1 MCEVLP
7 MMIPCVSCNSMFR
20 LDNIHIKT
28 SGSKVRCSKCHDIF
42 MVYPPENYTESDSKI
57 SNPKD
62 DVAVVIPYVQE
73 SLLDDLF
80 QVQNNSNDITVATGS
95 IEESDNYLIDSF
107 ESVED
112 FEEVEE
118 DEDIECAN
126 LPDLS
131 EFESMIDWDEGK
143 DSENI
148 SQNDNSKPNSI

>member
-1 MCEVLP
+1 MCEVPP

-20 LDNIHIKT
+20 LDNIHIKIT
-28 SGSKVRCSKCHDIF
+28 GSMVRCSKCHDIF
-42 MVYPPENYTESDSKI
+42 MVYPPENYTG
-57 SNPKD
+57 SNSKD
-62 DVAVVIPYVQE
+62 DVAIVIPNVRK

-80 QVQNNSNDITVATGS
+80 HVQNKPTNIAVDTVTNK
-95 IEESDNYLIDSF
+95 ESDNYLIDSF
-107 ESVED
+107 ESIED

-131 EFESMIDWDEGK
+131 EFEAMIDWDEGK

-148 SQNDNSKPNSI
+148 SPNDKSKSNRI

>member
-1 MCEVLP
+1 

-20 LDNIHIKT
+20 LDRIHIKT
-28 SGSKVRCSKCHDIF
+28 NGSKVRCSKCHDIF
-42 MVYPPENYTESDSKI
+42 MVYPPENYRESYS
-57 SNPKD
+57 KD
-62 DVAVVIPYVQE
+62 DAAIVIPNVQE

-80 QVQNNSNDITVATGS
+80 HVQHKSSDMAVANGT
-95 IEESDNYLIDSF
+95 IEESDNYLIDSI
-107 ESVED
+107 ESIED

-131 EFESMIDWDEGK
+131 ELEAMIDWDEGK

-148 SQNDNSKPNSI
+148 SPNDKTKSNRI

>member
-1 MCEVLP
+1 

-20 LDNIHIKT
+20 LDRIHIKT
-28 SGSKVRCSKCHDIF
+28 NGSKVRCSKCHDIF
-42 MVYPPENYTESDSKI
+42 MVYPPENYTGSNSK
-57 SNPKD
+57 D
-62 DVAVVIPYVQE
+62 EVAIVIPNVQI

-80 QVQNNSNDITVATGS
+80 QVQNKPNDIADDTLTN
-95 IEESDNYLIDSF
+95 EESDNYLIDSF

-112 FEEVEE
+112 FEEAEE

-131 EFESMIDWDEGK
+131 ELEAMIDWDEGK

-148 SQNDNSKPNSI
+148 SPNDKTKSNRI

>member
-1 MCEVLP
+1 

-28 SGSKVRCSKCHDIF
+28 TGSKVRCSKCHDIF
-42 MVYPPENYTESDSKI
+42 MVYPPENYTGSNSK
-57 SNPKD
+57 D
-62 DVAVVIPYVQE
+62 EVAIVIPNVQI

-80 QVQNNSNDITVATGS
+80 QVQNKSNDIADDTLTN
-95 IEESDNYLIDSF
+95 EESDNYLIDSF

-112 FEEVEE
+112 FEEAEE

-131 EFESMIDWDEGK
+131 EFEAMIDWDEGK
-143 DSENI
+143 ESE
-148 SQNDNSKPNSI
+148 SFSPDHRSKSNSA